1 MFLAI
6 RIGTEAS
13 GDIDRVLFRVTKS
26 KNQSYRYNFVLQELP
41 NFLTRDLVNLN
52 NTLHCIDIAYAG
64 CLTVRPSPKRNA
76 LIIDY
81 ESLNMTNR

>member
-41 NFLTRDLVNLN
+41 SFLTRDFVNLN

-64 CLTVRPSPKRNA
+64 CLTQTKCPNHR
-76 LIIDY
+76 L
-81 ESLNMTNR
+81 